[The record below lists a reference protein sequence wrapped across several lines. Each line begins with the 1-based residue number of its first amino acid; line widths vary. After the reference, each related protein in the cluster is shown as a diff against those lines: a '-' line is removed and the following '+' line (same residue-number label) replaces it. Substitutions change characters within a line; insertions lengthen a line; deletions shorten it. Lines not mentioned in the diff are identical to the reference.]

1 MNISMIK
8 KKTSKNPES
17 KWEQLQKLNANEIAV
32 QVQYGYVTGKI
43 KVLKRKAVIES
54 KTVNI
59 EFGESDIMIIDGPI
73 VKLF

>member
-1 MNISMIK
+1 MIK

-17 KWEQLQKLNANEIAV
+17 KWEQLQKLNGNQIAV
-32 QVQYGYVTGKI
+32 QFQYGYVTGKI
-43 KVLKRKAVIES
+43 EVLKRKAYVDS

-59 EFGESDIMIIDGPI
+59 EFIESDIMIIDGPI